1 VILVAG
7 LVLIVFAVLGAPLFA
22 LIAAVALLGFHAG
35 GQEGVAVAVEFYRLA
50 DMPAL
55 IAIPLFTLAGF
66 LLAESQAPQRLVRLS
81 NALLGW
87 LPGGLA
93 IVAVIACA
101 MFTAFTGATGVTIVA
116 LGAVLYPALLQAN
129 YGERFSLGLLTASG
143 SLGLILV
150 PSMPLILYGVV
161 AQQFH
166 TTPPVSIDAL
176 FKAGILP
183 CILMVALLSIYS
195 IWHAPR
201 VHVARERTSARE
213 LLAALRDAAW
223 EIPLPFVVLGGIY
236 SGKLAASEAAAA
248 TALYV
253 LIVTVLIRREIPL
266 RKLPLVAREAML
278 LVGAILVI
286 LGFSL
291 ALTNWL
297 IDSEV
302 PEKLFQAIQ
311 GSITSKGV
319 FLLVL
324 NIFLLVFGMLL
335 EGFPAII
342 ILVPLVLPV
351 ALHYNV
357 DPVHLGI
364 VFLANLQLGIFLPP
378 VGMNLFIAS
387 MRFGKP
393 VITLVRASIP
403 FFLILLAAVLV
414 ITYWPELSLA
424 LVR

>member
-1 VILVAG
+1 
-7 LVLIVFAVLGAPLFA
+7 
-22 LIAAVALLGFHAG
+22 
-35 GQEGVAVAVEFYRLA
+35 
-50 DMPAL
+50 
-55 IAIPLFTLAGF
+55 
-66 LLAESQAPQRLVRLS
+66 
-81 NALLGW
+81 
-87 LPGGLA
+87 
-93 IVAVIACA
+93 
-101 MFTAFTGATGVTIVA
+101 
-116 LGAVLYPALLQAN
+116 
-129 YGERFSLGLLTASG
+129 
-143 SLGLILV
+143 
-150 PSMPLILYGVV
+150 
-161 AQQFH
+161 
-166 TTPPVSIDAL
+166 
-176 FKAGILP
+176 
-183 CILMVALLSIYS
+183 
-195 IWHAPR
+195 
-201 VHVARERTSARE
+201 
-213 LLAALRDAAW
+213 
-223 EIPLPFVVLGGIY
+223 
-236 SGKLAASEAAAA
+236 
-248 TALYV
+248 
-253 LIVTVLIRREIPL
+253 VLIRHEIPAK
-266 RKLPLVAREAML
+266 KLPLVAREAML

-291 ALTNWL
+291 GLTNWL

-311 GSITSKGV
+311 GSITSKGM

-324 NIFLLVFGMLL
+324 NLFLLVFGMLL

-351 ALHYNV
+351 ALHYDV

-414 ITYWPELSLA
+414 ITYWPGLSLA

>member
-1 VILVAG
+1 VRERLR
-7 LVLIVFAVLGAPLFA
+7 APELRA
-22 LIAAVALLGFHAG
+22 ALLGA
-35 GQEGVAVAVEFYRLA
+35 AW
-50 DMPAL
+50 D
-55 IAIPLFTLAGF
+55 IPLTF
-66 LLAESQAPQRLVRLS
+66 
-81 NALLGW
+81 
-87 LPGGLA
+87 
-93 IVAVIACA
+93 VI
-101 MFTAFTGATGVTIVA
+101 
-116 LGAVLYPALLQAN
+116 
-129 YGERFSLGLLTASG
+129 
-143 SLGLILV
+143 
-150 PSMPLILYGVV
+150 
-161 AQQFH
+161 
-166 TTPPVSIDAL
+166 
-176 FKAGILP
+176 
-183 CILMVALLSIYS
+183 
-195 IWHAPR
+195 
-201 VHVARERTSARE
+201 
-213 LLAALRDAAW
+213 
-223 EIPLPFVVLGGIY
+223 LGGIY
-236 SGKLAASEAAAA
+236 SVTLAESEAAAA

-253 LIVTVLIRREIPL
+253 LVVTVLIRREIPL
-266 RKLPLVAREAML
+266 RKLPAIAREAML

-297 IDSEV
+297 IDAEV
-302 PEKLFQAIQ
+302 PEKLFGAIQ
-311 GSITSKGV
+311 NHITSRAT

-324 NIFLLVFGMLL
+324 NAFLLVFGMLL

-351 ALHYNV
+351 ALHYSV

-414 ITYWPELSLA
+414 ITSWPELSLA